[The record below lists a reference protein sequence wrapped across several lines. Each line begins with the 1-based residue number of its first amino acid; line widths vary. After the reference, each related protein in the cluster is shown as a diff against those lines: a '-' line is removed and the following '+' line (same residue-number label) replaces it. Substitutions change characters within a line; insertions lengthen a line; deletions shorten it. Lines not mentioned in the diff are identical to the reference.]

1 MAKIPVKKVAAKSS
15 GAKPGKDVIYLD
27 VDDEITSII
36 EKVEDAKQ
44 KIVALVLP
52 KRAAMLQSIV
62 NMRLLKRSAST
73 AGKSVVLI
81 TSEHALMPL
90 AGAAGIHVAKNLQSK
105 PAIPNVPQ
113 GDVDSALDSDDASED
128 LDTEQPE
135 KLDYG
140 SPVGELAA
148 KHDEPE
154 EIPLD
159 SDEDELT
166 DAGSVPVAAVAG
178 KHSKDKTK
186 GLKVPNFDRFRVLLI
201 AGGVALVAF
210 IIFLFL
216 AMNVLPKA
224 TVTIK
229 TTSTPVSLDTNLTS
243 SGDAKALDE
252 SKKIIPAVF
261 KTSDQSSTQQVPAT
275 GQQNNGDKATGT
287 ATLKNCSDN
296 PVTIS
301 AGTGLSAGGL
311 NFITQ
316 KSVTLNSGNFSP
328 PPSSTCKNSGDHVAS
343 VSVVAQSAGTKY
355 NVDNSSFT
363 TSGGVTGAVST
374 SGGTDNNVTILT
386 QQDIDGAKA
395 KISSADSDKFSKDF
409 QKQLSDQGLYVLAST
424 LKVGDPAVTST
435 PAVNQPASTAT
446 VNIKITYSVIAVQ
459 KNNLEQIVTDELN
472 KKIDKNK
479 EKLSDKDVLSGLTIT
494 VQNQQPNSPNATL
507 NLTKDTTAVPIID
520 EDNVKAAI
528 KGKKENQ
535 IKEFLTAYPGVKD
548 VNVKF
553 SPFWVSSAPGK
564 TSKIKIIEQQVSS
577 DSASGQQ

>member
-1 MAKIPVKKVAAKSS
+1 MAKIPVKKAATKSS

-90 AGAAGIHVAKNLQSK
+90 AGAAGIHIAKNLQSK
-105 PAIPNVPQ
+105 PAIPTVPQ
-113 GDVDSALDSDDASED
+113 GDIDSALDSEDASED

-148 KHDEPE
+148 NHDEPE

-159 SDEDELT
+159 NDADESMG
-166 DAGSVPVAAVAG
+166 AGAVPAAAG
-178 KHSKDKTK
+178 KHTKDKTK

-201 AGGVALVAF
+201 AGGVALVAL

-216 AMNVLPKA
+216 AMTVLPKA

-261 KTSDQSSTQQVPAT
+261 KTSDQTSTQQVTAT
-275 GQQNNGDKATGT
+275 GQQNNGEKATGT

-316 KSVTLNSGNFSP
+316 KSVTLNSGNFTP
-328 PPSSTCKNSGDHVAS
+328 PPSSTCKNSGDHVSS
-343 VSVVAQSAGTKY
+343 VSVVAQSAGAKY

-409 QKQLSDQGLYVLAST
+409 QKQLSDQGLYVLGST

-564 TSKIKIIEQQVSS
+564 TSKIKIVEQQVSS
-577 DSASGQQ
+577 DSASGQ

>member
-1 MAKIPVKKVAAKSS
+1 
-15 GAKPGKDVIYLD
+15 
-27 VDDEITSII
+27 
-36 EKVEDAKQ
+36 
-44 KIVALVLP
+44 
-52 KRAAMLQSIV
+52 MLQSIV